1 MHWVAGLALLAI
13 LALTVTDIFGR
24 TLFNNP
30 VPGTVEVTALVLVVV
45 VFLGLGYSE
54 DLGDHITV
62 DLLYVRV
69 GTRFKAVL
77 DVFANLLS
85 IVVIAL
91 MAFQIYHFA
100 LRQRDSGA
108 ETPVL
113 EWPIWPFAMV
123 AAFGCVLFALSIGSK
138 LVLRVIGEPTDAEA
152 TMTLGEVEV
161 SGPEI

>member
-1 MHWVAGLALLAI
+1 MHWAAGLALVAMLV
-13 LALTVTDIFGR
+13 LTVADIAGR

-30 VPGTVEVTALVLVVV
+30 VPGTVEVTALILVVV
-45 VFLGLGYSE
+45 VFLGMGYSE

-69 GTRFKAVL
+69 GKRFKAVL
-77 DVFANLLS
+77 DVFANILS
-85 IVVIAL
+85 IIVIGL
-91 MAFQIYHFA
+91 MSFQIYHFA

-113 EWPIWPFAMV
+113 QWPIWPFAII
-123 AAFGCVLFALSIGSK
+123 AAFGTLLYSISIGSK
-138 LVLRVIGEPTDAEA
+138 LVLRALGEPTDAEA
-152 TMTLGEVEV
+152 QMTLGEVEV